1 MSASHGTVVILLR
14 HGESEWNVTGRFQ
27 GQHDTALSE
36 RGRQQARDAASGV
49 AAGLAGRR
57 VRLLTSDLTRA
68 ADTAAAIGRD
78 LGVDAEPDTRLRE
91 VAAGE
96 WQGLLQPEI
105 RALDGDAYDAWR
117 GGADVPLGG
126 AERPSEAG
134 ARVATA
140 LLDHVG
146 RLRAADGGG
155 SAPDVLLAVGHGASA
170 RAGVAHLLQV
180 PALRA
185 SLTPLANTGCALLE
199 HVDGATDGPP
209 RWRVRA
215 WNVPPVALGAVL
227 APGGAAPV
235 SVV

>member
-1 MSASHGTVVILLR
+1 MSTSHGTVMVLLR
-14 HGESEWNVTGRFQ
+14 HGESEWNVSGRFQ

-57 VRLLTSDLTRA
+57 VRLLTSDLARA
-68 ADTAAAIGRD
+68 ADTAAALGRE

-91 VAAGE
+91 VAAGD
-96 WQGLLQPEI
+96 WQGLRQPEI

-117 GGADVPLGG
+117 AGDDIALGG

-134 ARVATA
+134 ERVATA
-140 LLDHVG
+140 LVEHV
-146 RLRAADGGG
+146 AAGAGGL
-155 SAPDVLLAVGHGASA
+155 DVLVAVGHGASA
-170 RAGVAHLLQV
+170 RAGVAHLLGV

-185 SLTPLANTGCALLE
+185 SLTPLANTGCAVLE

-227 APGGAAPV
+227 APGGAAAV
-235 SVV
+235 GVV